1 MPQHHR
7 LTIFIEQLNEKANL
21 CNKFA
26 ICKAC
31 KIKVNYEYAY
41 ENKFANTKLLYT
53 DSELTKQR
61 VQNKKKRTRYEG
73 FGKNEETD
81 DNDLMMPSDINT
93 SAITSN
99 VSCHSSISSISTHI
113 TSTSRDSGPMDKFN
127 LVSQYGPRIKEDY
140 LDPGEESSHSNHR
153 NRRKNTNNENIEAV
167 DELILSNSIC
177 DPINDEEFWKTQ
189 IKQLYH
195 SSNALTN
202 EKNLNNDGGENNIN
216 GNELSFERIM
226 NLWNQMLR
234 NEILDDKS
242 DLEDENNEM
251 ENFDID
257 NYLSEYK
264 YPQRDSTAK
273 WKLENLFSVELE
285 VPEYVNNL

>member
-1 MPQHHR
+1 M
-7 LTIFIEQLNEKANL
+7 
-21 CNKFA
+21 
-26 ICKAC
+26 
-31 KIKVNYEYAY
+31 
-41 ENKFANTKLLYT
+41 
-53 DSELTKQR
+53 
-61 VQNKKKRTRYEG
+61 RYEG

-113 TSTSRDSGPMDKFN
+113 TSTSRDSGPMDKFH
-127 LVSQYGPRIKEDY
+127 LYQMVGVLDSPRIEEDY
-140 LDPGEESSHSNHR
+140 LDPGEESSDSNHR

-167 DELILSNSIC
+167 DELILPNSIC
-177 DPINDEEFWKTQ
+177 
-189 IKQLYH
+189 
-195 SSNALTN
+195 
-202 EKNLNNDGGENNIN
+202 GENNIN

-234 NEILDDKS
+234 NEILDDES
-242 DLEDENNEM
+242 DLEDESNEM

-264 YPQRDSTAK
+264 HPQRDFTAK
-273 WKLENLFSVELE
+273 
-285 VPEYVNNL
+285 